1 MTRLGGE
8 AGASTA
14 RPVDLF
20 VVWLRA
26 AAQAVGGGG
35 GSLLSSYNSI
45 VVTRRWISPAAWAE
59 CWGICQVVPGVN
71 IIAMALLTGSRLAGA
86 RGAGASLVG
95 LVIPGVVAVLV
106 TTALYTRVQGAHLVH
121 SGLHGLVAAA
131 AAATVLASWR
141 VGSPV
146 MRASAA
152 HGRAV
157 IVVAALVL
165 VVSAVLI
172 RTTEIPVFALLL
184 AGGCAL
190 AFAMWVSDHR
200 AKRST
205 S

>member
-8 AGASTA
+8 SEASAA
-14 RPVDLF
+14 RPLDLF
-20 VVWLRA
+20 VIWMRA

-35 GSLLSSYNSI
+35 GSQLSSYNSI
-45 VVTRRWISPAAWAE
+45 VITRRWISPAIWAE

-71 IIAMALLTGSRLAGA
+71 IIAMALLTGSRLGGL
-86 RGAGASLVG
+86 RGAGASVAG

-106 TTALYTRVQGAHLVH
+106 TTALYSRVQATQLVH

-146 MRASAA
+146 IRASAI

-157 IVVAALVL
+157 VAVATVVLIA
-165 VVSAVLI
+165 SAVLI
-172 RTTEIPVFALLL
+172 RATEIPVFALLL
-184 AGGCAL
+184 AGGCAM
-190 AFAMWVSDHR
+190 AIAMWLSERR
-200 AKRST
+200 AKRPT
-205 S
+205 N